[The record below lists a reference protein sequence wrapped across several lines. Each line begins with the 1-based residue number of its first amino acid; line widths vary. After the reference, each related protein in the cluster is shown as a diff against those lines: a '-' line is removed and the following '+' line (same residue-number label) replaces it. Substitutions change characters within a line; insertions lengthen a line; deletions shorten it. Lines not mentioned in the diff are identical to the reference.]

1 MPKASEQVGGI
12 MSHILGLTGGI
23 ATGKSTASKFFKQEG
38 FPVVDADYGARMVV
52 EPGEPGLEAI
62 KAHFGADIVF
72 PNGVLDRKKLG
83 AIIFENPSQREQL
96 NGLLRQPIRDWL
108 NKEKEKYIAEG
119 HELIIMDVPL
129 LFESKSEDQC
139 DDIMVIYVSETMQL
153 DRLMAR
159 DGLNSVDAFK
169 RMTSQMSIERKAN
182 MADFVIDNSGTIEET
197 YQQLAAWLG
206 IFGYQP
212 LK

>member
-1 MPKASEQVGGI
+1 
-12 MSHILGLTGGI
+12 
-23 ATGKSTASKFFKQEG
+23 
-38 FPVVDADYGARMVV
+38 
-52 EPGEPGLEAI
+52 
-62 KAHFGADIVF
+62 
-72 PNGVLDRKKLG
+72 
-83 AIIFENPSQREQL
+83 
-96 NGLLRQPIRDWL
+96 
-108 NKEKEKYIAEG
+108 
-119 HELIIMDVPL
+119 MDVPL